1 MLKNKI
7 KKSHIIRIG
16 AIAMITLFVFVG
28 YLIHKHNVAKK
39 EALLSQIAPM
49 NKHTPR
55 MIAEGMRFEGARIES
70 EQIYY
75 DITLINALRSD
86 IEVDSFSAKLK
97 QAIKKSVCDND
108 SIQELLSKTN
118 FFYVYKDK
126 NQEPVVTLE
135 FTQDDCKK

>member
-1 MLKNKI
+1 
-7 KKSHIIRIG
+7 
-16 AIAMITLFVFVG
+16 
-28 YLIHKHNVAKK
+28 
-39 EALLSQIAPM
+39 
-49 NKHTPR
+49 
-55 MIAEGMRFEGARIES
+55 MRFEGARIES